1 MEKQLVELFE
11 AAKKAADAAALDG
24 ESSGGPDESRCIDA
38 LKQLK
43 EFPVTYQVLVS
54 TQVGKRL
61 RPLTKHP
68 KKKIQ
73 ASASDLIEIWKKLIT
88 EETIKS
94 KKVGN
99 SNCSGSKPVKV
110 LNGNTEKSENPV
122 SIQSEKISKT
132 ETVKVERRDRVTTKR
147 TVAASDNL
155 LAEDKVDDV
164 DVKVEKKT
172 VESVQVERIDKEEK
186 RISDVK
192 KLPSSSRPAPPKLT
206 SMIKCNDELRDKVRE
221 SLFEGLSKVLG
232 EVDDDLRPSV
242 TACDPI
248 RIAVS
253 VESVMFE
260 TWGRTNGAQKSKYR
274 SIMFNIKDS
283 KNPDFRRKVLL
294 GLIDPSRIPT
304 LTAAEMASDKRKS
317 ENEKLKEKALLEC
330 ERGGPPKSTTDQF
343 KCGKCGQ
350 RKTTYFQLQTRSAD
364 EPMTT
369 FVTCVNCDNRWK
381 FC

>member
-1 MEKQLVELFE
+1 MEKELVELFE
-11 AAKKAADAAALDG
+11 AAKKAADSASVDG
-24 ESSGGPDESRCIDA
+24 ASVGGPEESRCIDV

-43 EFPVTYQVLVS
+43 EFPVTYQLLVS

-61 RPLTKHP
+61 RILTKHP
-68 KKKIQ
+68 RNKIQ
-73 ASASDLIEIWKKLIT
+73 ASASELIEIWKKLIT

-94 KKVGN
+94 KKIGI
-99 SNCSGSKPVKV
+99 SNGTGSKPFKT
-110 LNGNTEKSENPV
+110 LNGKIEKSENPV
-122 SIQSEKISKT
+122 LIKGEKTSTT
-132 ETVKVERRDRVTTKR
+132 ETVKVERTDHGSSKK
-147 TVAASDNL
+147 TVRAADL
-155 LAEDKVDDV
+155 IMAEKKVDKVE
-164 DVKVEKKT
+164 VKVEKKK
-172 VESVQVERIDKEEK
+172 VECVQVERIAKEEK
-186 RISDVK
+186 RPSDVK
-192 KLPSSSRPAPPKLT
+192 RPPSSSHPAPPKLT
-206 SMIKCNDELRDKVRE
+206 AMIKCHDELRDKVRE

-232 EVDDDLRPSV
+232 EVDDDLKSSV
-242 TACDPI
+242 AACDPI
-248 RIAVS
+248 RVAVS

-260 TWGRTNGAQKSKYR
+260 AWGRTNGAQKSRYR
-274 SIMFNIKDS
+274 SIMFNMKDS

-294 GLIDPSRIPT
+294 GLIDPSKIPT
-304 LTAAEMASDKRKS
+304 LTAAEMASDQRKS

>member
-1 MEKQLVELFE
+1 MERELVELFE
-11 AAKKAADAAALDG
+11 AAKKAADAASCVEGAT
-24 ESSGGPDESRCIDA
+24 SGGPEESRCIDA
-38 LKQLK
+38 LKQLN

-61 RPLTKHP
+61 RSLTKHP
-68 KKKIQ
+68 RKKIQ
-73 ASASDLIEIWKKLIT
+73 ASASDLIDFWKKLIT
-88 EETIKS
+88 EETMKN
-94 KKVGN
+94 KKVGS
-99 SNCSGSKPVKV
+99 SNGTGSKTV
-110 LNGNTEKSENPV
+110 ENHVPTRG
-122 SIQSEKISKT
+122 EKIYTT
-132 ETVKVERRDRVTTKR
+132 ETVKVERSDNVITKR
-147 TVAASDNL
+147 TVQTSDIIM
-155 LAEDKVDDV
+155 AEKKVDNAV
-164 DVKVEKKT
+164 VKVERKT
-172 VESVQVERIDKEEK
+172 AESVQVERIAKEVK
-186 RISDVK
+186 RAPVVN
-192 KLPSSSRPAPPKLT
+192 KLPNSSHPAPPKLT
-206 SMIKCNDELRDKVRE
+206 TMIRCNDELRDKVRE

-232 EVDDDLRPSV
+232 EVDDDLKPSV
-242 TACDPI
+242 AACDPI
-248 RIAVS
+248 QVAVS

-274 SIMFNIKDS
+274 SIMFNIRDS

-294 GLIDPSRIPT
+294 GLIEPSRIPT

-317 ENEKLKEKALLEC
+317 ENEKLKEKALFEC